1 MPRVWAASR
10 RRGKLIRNGW
20 LNPGVGV
27 ADCVVCPRCRDEDA
41 SDLEE
46 RDYSVLTVPHDHGG
60 YLVPRGD
67 DYQVCEKH
75 RNAWYVG
82 FHCHSCENTA
92 EFLAWA
98 TARLAELEI
107 VEPRVV
113 PALRAPPEDL
123 E

>member
-1 MPRVWAASR
+1 MEPSSR
-10 RRGKLIRNGW
+10 RTRFEGEHH
-20 LNPGVGV
+20 
-27 ADCVVCPRCRDEDA
+27 AVCPRFCDEDA
-41 SDLEE
+41 DLDTQ
-46 RDYSVLTVPHDHGG
+46 DYPVLTVPHDHGG

-75 RNAWYVG
+75 RTAWHVG
-82 FHCHSCENTA
+82 FHCHECEDT
-92 EFLAWA
+92 EEYLAWA

-113 PALRAPPEDL
+113 LAFRDPHAE

>member
-1 MPRVWAASR
+1 MVGSTQ
-10 RRGKLIRNGW
+10 
-20 LNPGVGV
+20 GVEL
-27 ADCVVCPRCRDEDA
+27 ADCVGCPRCGDEDA

-75 RNAWYVG
+75 RTAWYVG
-82 FHCHSCENTA
+82 FHCHECEDT
-92 EFLAWA
+92 EEYLAWA
-98 TARLAELEI
+98 TAQLAELGI
-107 VEPRVV
+107 VEPCVV
-113 PALRAPPEDL
+113 LAFRAPRAE